1 MQNEAKAVPILPKGQ
16 TSMTVALTYIL
27 ISVLLGATGQL
38 LLKHGMS
45 IIGEVTL
52 SPGAIGPVLW
62 RMGTN
67 LFVMGGLMLYVLDL
81 VFWLAAL
88 SRVQLSYAYPFVGL
102 SYVVMLLASWQLF
115 NEQISPLRIAGT
127 LVVGLGIILIS
138 RS

>member
-1 MQNEAKAVPILPKGQ
+1 
-16 TSMTVALTYIL
+16 MTVTLTYIL

-45 IIGEVTL
+45 TIGEVTL
-52 SPGAIGPVLW
+52 SPAAILPLLW

-67 LFVMGGLMLYVLDL
+67 LFVMGGLTLYALDL

-88 SRVQLSYAYPFVGL
+88 SRAELSYAYPFVGL
-102 SYVVMLLASWQLF
+102 SYVVLLLASWHF
-115 NEQISPLRIAGT
+115 FDEQISPLRLTGT